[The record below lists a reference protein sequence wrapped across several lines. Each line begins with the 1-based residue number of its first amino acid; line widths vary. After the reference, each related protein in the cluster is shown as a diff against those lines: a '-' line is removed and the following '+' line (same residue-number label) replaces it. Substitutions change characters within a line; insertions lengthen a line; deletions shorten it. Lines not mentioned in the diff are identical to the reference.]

1 MQTLKIQQ
9 RKIRGC
15 RDGLLNVK
23 KNNMKKSNDVQKILP
38 GNYSSPVGEEICLT
52 YYVNKRMCGC
62 CR

>member
-1 MQTLKIQQ
+1 MIQQLKI
-9 RKIRGC
+9 IGC

-38 GNYSSPVGEEICLT
+38 GNYSSPAGEEICLT
-52 YYVNKRMCGC
+52 NYTNKRMCGC